1 VAYQRFNAA
10 RMAQPR
16 VRGGTTATDHR
27 RSEFSRARRRGAVGL
42 DTAKGGRI
50 AAWTAHS
57 LIWRDGLGG
66 LPSPGPLWL
75 AAWTLDGVP
84 HSFATSW
91 LWGGMAANYPSGRL
105 KATFVLASRAGR
117 RAPWLFHS
125 TLSTSVILGVLT
137 SGVPG
142 FRLLR
147 KR

>member
-1 VAYQRFNAA
+1 MLLGWLSLAFAPEQLRVATVEASSVTLAA
-10 RMAQPR
+10 VALLGP
-16 VRGGTTATDHR
+16 
-27 RSEFSRARRRGAVGL
+27 
-42 DTAKGGRI
+42 DTAMGGRI
-50 AAWTAHS
+50 ASWTAHS

-75 AAWTLDGVP
+75 AAWTLYGVP

-105 KATFVLASRAGR
+105 KATFLLASRAGR
-117 RAPWLFHS
+117 RTPWLFHS
-125 TLSTSVILGVLT
+125 TLGTSVILGVLT